1 MPEIFTIKS
10 YKNQTRLSENG
21 LEAHIRPV
29 LEMELERAATLFIS
43 QYIDDLE
50 MFAPVRYELQNG
62 AQAIFLKP
70 MRVIR
75 PHSGAYRFS
84 VRVMAASADSKPV
97 EVSEVCVLKKD

>member
-1 MPEIFTIKS
+1 MPEIFEIKG

-29 LEMELERAATLFIS
+29 LELELERAATLFIS

-50 MFAPVRYELQNG
+50 MFAPVRYELQIG
-62 AQAIFLKP
+62 SQAIFLKP

-75 PHSGAYRFS
+75 PHAGMYRLS
-84 VRVMAASADSKPV
+84 VKVMASAADSKPE
-97 EVSEVCVLKKD
+97 EVSETCTLKND

>member
-1 MPEIFTIKS
+1 MPEIFTIRS
-10 YKNQTRLSENG
+10 YKNQTRLNESG
-21 LEAHIRPV
+21 TEANIRPV
-29 LEMELERAATLFIS
+29 LEVELERAATLFIS

-75 PHSGAYRFS
+75 PHAGTYRFS
-84 VRVMAASADSKPV
+84 IKVMASSADSKQV
-97 EVSEVCVLKKD
+97 EAAEEVVLKKA